1 MNIGNS
7 LKNLRK
13 NKNLTQEEL
22 AQHLSVSPQTV
33 SKWENNLSAPDISML
48 PVLAEFYNITID
60 ELLQYD
66 SVERRQKMT
75 QLSGKIHE
83 LQSEGKLEEAYLL
96 LKDQMNDWILS
107 VSMNHLYGS
116 IAYQLAKGKSGEE
129 KKNLLYEAI
138 NQSDKV
144 VNLDQNETG
153 RTIQAKMLKCY
164 CLSMLERHKE
174 AEKLASTLPSIF
186 SSREIVLAKIGTGDK
201 KNEYSRIAINYLN
214 ELVETLNITK

>member
-75 QLSGKIHE
+75 QLSGEIHA
-83 LQSEGKLEEAYLL
+83 L
-96 LKDQMNDWILS
+96 
-107 VSMNHLYGS
+107 
-116 IAYQLAKGKSGEE
+116 
-129 KKNLLYEAI
+129 
-138 NQSDKV
+138 
-144 VNLDQNETG
+144 QNEG
-153 RTIQAKMLKCY
+153 
-164 CLSMLERHKE
+164 S
-174 AEKLASTLPSIF
+174 
-186 SSREIVLAKIGTGDK
+186 V
-201 KNEYSRIAINYLN
+201 
-214 ELVETLNITK
+214 